1 MNQNSPRDAQLAEMK
16 FMLSIPLARES
27 VRRAHT
33 LFNQLKKHTLWRYE
47 LSSAIF
53 YGIIFIALNGG
64 F

>member
-1 MNQNSPRDAQLAEMK
+1 MQKSMGCVFL
-16 FMLSIPLARES
+16 MLSIPLARES

-53 YGIIFIALNGG
+53 YGIILIAFNGG

>member
-1 MNQNSPRDAQLAEMK
+1 MNQNSPRGCAARGDEVYAEHT
-16 FMLSIPLARES
+16 A
-27 VRRAHT
+27 RAHT